1 MALTPTVT
9 GVISDI
15 HNDIQEIA
23 TSPALPTGSATA
35 ANQAT
40 MIASLDVM
48 DDAVRADGST
58 LAARHMVIGGIDGST
73 FRTLAATSSREL
85 KTSDANQGKAPVVVK
100 SGSAATYDGTE
111 IEVTGLT
118 ASTPYML
125 TGATMRVTL
134 GTAGN
139 TTQPSIGEATGFA
152 QGDMDD
158 RYKMSAAI
166 TLGDARTV
174 DNLADPIIV
183 TSDANGKLYI
193 KGASPAATDSTLS
206 YRLDLIECRDGA

>member
-1 MALTPTVT
+1 MANKPDATASAFVLGRTLIIA
-9 GVISDI
+9 GWDGSDWQAL
-15 HNDIQEIA
+15 NVDSNGDLGA
-23 TSPALPTGSATA
+23 LPLPTGAATA
-35 ANQAT
+35 ANQGK
-40 MIASLDVM
+40 DP
-48 DDAVRADGST
+48 
-58 LAARHMVIGGIDGST
+58 VIT
-73 FRTLAATSSREL
+73 
-85 KTSDANQGKAPVVVK
+85 K
-100 SGSAATYDGTE
+100 SGTAATYAGAE

-118 ASTPYML
+118 ADTSYKL
-125 TGATMRVTL
+125 TGITMRLTL

-166 TLGDARTV
+166 TLADDRTV

-193 KGASPAATDSTLS
+193 KGAAPAAADSTLAW
-206 YRLDLIECRDGA
+206 RVDLIECRAGA